1 MKPFEILGS
10 AETRDRQKLTLH
22 RRDGGFFIFLD
33 GEELMAT
40 RAPGSER
47 ALADLGC
54 QDLPSKQPRVL
65 IGGLG
70 LGFTLKAALDALP
83 PQATVVV
90 SEAFEAVIEWNR
102 TFLKDLQGGA
112 LQDRRVSIVQGDVWD
127 QLEEA
132 ATFDAVLL
140 DVDNGPSAW
149 CLESNGRLYNRAGLE
164 RIRRALRPGGV
175 LAVWSA
181 YPGPEFVKLLKK
193 RGFEARSHRARS
205 HAGKGNRHTIFVARA
220 PGAAQRGATAPR
232 ANHRPASGVK
242 EAGKGRRSPRKGS
255 GSPAKRR
262 SP

>member
-10 AETRDRQKLTLH
+10 AETHDGQKLTLH

-54 QDLPSKQPRVL
+54 EDLPSKQPRVL

-70 LGFTLKAALDALP
+70 LGFTLKAALDTLP
-83 PQATVVV
+83 SQATVVV
-90 SEAFEAVIEWNR
+90 SEAFDAVIEWNR

-112 LQDRRVSIVQGDVWD
+112 LQDRRVSIAQGDVWD
-127 QLEEA
+127 QLEEPGS
-132 ATFDAVLL
+132 FDSILL

-149 CLESNGRLYNRAGLE
+149 CLESNGRLYDRTGLE

-181 YPGPEFVKLLKK
+181 YPGPAFVKLLKK
-193 RGFEARSHRARS
+193 RGFEAKSHRARS
-205 HAGKGNRHTIFVARA
+205 HGGKGNRHTIFVARVPQSGR
-220 PGAAQRGATAPR
+220 PGAKSVSGAGR
-232 ANHRPASGVK
+232 ARH
-242 EAGKGRRSPRKGS
+242 SPRKSS
-255 GSPAKRR
+255 GSPARRR
-262 SP
+262 SR